1 MDFNIEKYIDAIYSN
16 LEEENIH
23 NTDYRNTLVI
33 GDMHFGIKS
42 NSLVWLNKQLEF
54 FRLQV
59 IPIILNAKKLNI
71 DNVVFLGD
79 LFDVRYS
86 TNTFIGCEV
95 KNLFREINRACESSD
110 ISCYVVAGNH
120 DFYSLSE
127 EFIKYNVYELIF
139 GQEFIRENY
148 RLHFITEEP
157 TVIYKFS
164 KNITCAKIGELIEP
178 YILGKL
184 QLLPWYQ
191 AENKEHL
198 KNTLQNILKEQN
210 HDKVKAIYAHWDLEN
225 NCDHETHQ
233 FLKHNDISV
242 YSGHIHYIW
251 KDENYKLY
259 NVGACCQFTFG
270 DANQD
275 RYIYIINEDKNKQIA
290 IKNVIT
296 PKFIILY
303 NDDIFNDDI
312 INTFNDNTYVE
323 IRILSKY
330 KDTAK
335 YKERIKYIKSTY
347 IGTSIKLSII
357 SDDNIF
363 ENNNNTNIIQSN
375 VEQYIE
381 QNTPKELKSNLD
393 IIVDKIKDKN

>member
-1 MDFNIEKYIDAIYSN
+1 MNFDTEKYIDAIYSN

-23 NTDYRNTLVI
+23 NTDYQNTLVI
-33 GDMHFGIKS
+33 GDVHFGIKS
-42 NSLVWLNKQLEF
+42 NSLVWLANQLEF
-54 FRLQV
+54 FKLQV
-59 IPIILNAKKLNI
+59 IPIIQNANKLNI
-71 DNVVFLGD
+71 DSIIFLGD

-86 TNTFIGCEV
+86 TNTYIGCEV
-95 KNLFREINRACESSD
+95 KNLFRTINKVCKDSNVY
-110 ISCYVVAGNH
+110 CYVIAGNH
-120 DFYSLSE
+120 DFYSPSE
-127 EFIKYNVYELIF
+127 EFKYYNIYELIF
-139 GQEFIRENY
+139 GDEFTEHNSYIK
-148 RLHFITEEP
+148 FITDSP
-157 TVIYKFS
+157 INIYKKHS
-164 KNITCAKIGELIEP
+164 DD
-178 YILGKL
+178 ILGYNI
-184 QLLPWYQ
+184 LLPWYQ
-191 AENKEHL
+191 TENKENL
-198 KNTLQNILKEQN
+198 KNTFNEILNNQN
-210 HDKVKAIYAHWDLEN
+210 HNKVNAIYAHWDLEN

-233 FLKHNDISV
+233 FLKQNNIAV

-251 KDENYKLY
+251 TDENYKLY
-259 NVGACCQFTFG
+259 NIGACCQFTFG

-290 IKNVIT
+290 IKNIIT

-303 NDDIFNDDI
+303 NDDIFNDNI

-363 ENNNNTNIIQSN
+363 ENNNNSNIIQSN

-381 QNTPKELKSNLD
+381 ENTPDELKSNLD
-393 IIVDKIKDKN
+393 IIVDKLKDKN